1 MKKNWDTLHSQFI
14 YYCIK
19 RDSNCF
25 LKPRKVMKTLTSLS
39 FLSCCILFASRCA
52 LPPVLFWYL
61 MKQEKTSESYQS
73 IKDKLCNNLERKGG
87 RRSFHEYTVNLYANH
102 DWLMFSCVGHNL
114 VRCRTWTNAKD
125 SLYFLKPQW
134 GFSSSY
140 TCLLTHCVKSP
151 IFGPKMEF
159 WRNLVQII

>member
-1 MKKNWDTLHSQFI
+1 MGHPTQSIYLLLYKKRLQLLSQAKKSNEDTYLIVFLQLLHTI
-14 YYCIK
+14 
-19 RDSNCF
+19 CF
-25 LKPRKVMKTLTSLS
+25 KMW
-39 FLSCCILFASRCA
+39 

-151 IFGPKMEF
+151 IFGPKIEF